1 MAKKSKGTENEN
13 KNPAATNDAGDQTD
27 APKGK
32 KQKKTY

>member
-1 MAKKSKGTENEN
+1 MAKKSKGAENGN
-13 KNPAATNDAGDQTD
+13 KNPTATNDAGEQTD